1 MTCQDRLSSW
11 KEEVS
16 SAFAH
21 LSKAQVR
28 GLVLW
33 SAGMALTGSSGISQI
48 SALLAQV
55 LEQKEGTVFQ
65 RLREWYLDA
74 PHKRGDHRRELDVSS
89 CFAPLFYWIS
99 RWVGEPGAKWQGEV
113 ECFAQ
118 KKSRLTCTLL
128 MQWEEGYE
136 HPWAVITDLSPDEAR
151 VAWYGL
157 RSWIEASFKD
167 IKSGGLGW
175 HH

>member
-11 KEEVS
+11 KQEVS

-89 CFAPLFYWIS
+89 CFAPLLCWIVQ
-99 RWVGEPGAKWQGEV
+99 RWAGEDRRLVQGRRNNPGVSDATK
-113 ECFAQ
+113 
-118 KKSRLTCTLL
+118 RLFSIHRNS
-128 MQWEEGYE
+128 W
-136 HPWAVITDLSPDEAR
+136 VISTSL
-151 VAWYGL
+151 Y
-157 RSWIEASFKD
+157 
-167 IKSGGLGW
+167 
-175 HH
+175 

>member
-74 PHKRGDHRRELDVSS
+74 PHKRGDHRRELDVSR
-89 CFAPLFYWIS
+89 CFAPLLCWIVQ
-99 RWVGEPGAKWQGEV
+99 RWAGEERRLALDASTDSGTAGRCSPSVCWCAVVPFRWPGK
-113 ECFAQ
+113 
-118 KKSRLTCTLL
+118 
-128 MQWEEGYE
+128 
-136 HPWAVITDLSPDEAR
+136 
-151 VAWYGL
+151 
-157 RSWIEASFKD
+157 
-167 IKSGGLGW
+167 
-175 HH
+175 